1 MPRFTKHHPGTYSGW
16 DLHRHK
22 TALLIRDLQDLQ
34 VEIISTKSE
43 ETVDSLPGEIG
54 RGEIHYEILCHGD
67 GTVP

>member
-1 MPRFTKHHPGTYSGW
+1 MGSASTQNRPTHPGFARFAG
-16 DLHRHK
+16 
-22 TALLIRDLQDLQ
+22 RDHLD
-34 VEIISTKSE
+34 KSE